1 MEEIVGIA
9 AGAIVLGSAAFFL
22 GRKRVPQPPIDDDV
36 IEATELRHQH
46 TRWKKDIDTGIYSC
60 IECGDRYL
68 DGKPR

>member
-9 AGAIVLGSAAFFL
+9 AGAIALGGAAFFL
-22 GRKRVPQPPIDDDV
+22 GRRHVPQELPDEDV

-60 IECGDRYL
+60 VECGDRYL